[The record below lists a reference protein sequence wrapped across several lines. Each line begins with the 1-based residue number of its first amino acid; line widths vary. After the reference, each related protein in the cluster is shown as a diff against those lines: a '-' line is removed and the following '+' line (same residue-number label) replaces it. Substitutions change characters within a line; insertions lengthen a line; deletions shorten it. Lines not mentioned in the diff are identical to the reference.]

1 MKSKVF
7 LHIKWKNDIIYV
19 DCTPLNIHTLIKASS
34 PEKHTVQDTYKYN
47 QSSPCDNSW

>member
-47 QSSPCDNSW
+47 QSSPCDNSC